1 MVSFLVM
8 ITRSGLVEQVIWSE
22 PESVLSSCDHSLF
35 ELFTEDG
42 KDALLKAIRKSTQK
56 DDAFICETSVRLQ
69 VQPSIVTLC
78 VLPMDQLFLVFA
90 TEDKLA
96 GKIARNR
103 GYLDVVHK
111 FMDTI
116 KGYAVGK
123 AIAGKKAPN
132 TQVEI
137 IQTLTNELR
146 NRRRL
151 LEETNTQMNII
162 NQDLNNRLV
171 KDALTGLVSRYQ
183 YRAEIEFSIAQHPGK
198 LGIFVFM
205 DIDNFKA
212 INDNYGHAVGDQ
224 YLVEFSERLKSL
236 PIENMTKMRISGDE
250 FGLFAFG
257 LDDAKAPKMDALWR
271 KIKDYVL
278 SRPIEVNGYSLS
290 ITVSAGMSV
299 YGLDTFDIYELIE
312 NADFAMYSSKRK
324 GKNRYSIYERIEQK
338 RLNGERMQI
347 TG

>member
-1 MVSFLVM
+1 MFSFLVM
-8 ITRSGLVEQVIWSE
+8 ITRSGIIDQTIWSE
-22 PESVLSSCDHSLF
+22 PDYILSSCNHSLF
-35 ELFTEDG
+35 ELFTSEG
-42 KDALLKAIRKSTQK
+42 KELIFKAIKKSTLD
-56 DDAFICETSVRLQ
+56 DDAFVCETSVKLLI
-69 VQPSIVTLC
+69 QPSSITLC

-96 GKIARNR
+96 GKGTRSK

-116 KGYAVGK
+116 KGYADGR
-123 AIAGKKAPN
+123 AITGNAAPN

-146 NRRRL
+146 SRRRL

-183 YRAEIEFSIAQHPGK
+183 YRTEIEFSIAQNPGK

-212 INDNYGHAVGDQ
+212 VNDNYGHAAGDQ

-236 PIENMTKMRISGDE
+236 PIENITKMRISGDE
-250 FGLFAFG
+250 FGLFVFG
-257 LDDAKAPKMDALWR
+257 LDDTRAPKMESLWR

-278 SRPIEVNGYSLS
+278 SRPIEINGNKLP

-312 NADFAMYSSKRK
+312 NADFAMYSSKRR
-324 GKNRYSIYERIEQK
+324 GKNRYSVFDKNELN
-338 RLNGERMQI
+338 RLNGMRI